1 MGANLLVKGLLVLGV
16 FFLLLGGGNR
26 GRAPILESILLS
38 VMSFWALR
46 ETKERQLELLER
58 HFRQEE
64 MLHALEQLC
73 NVARKLLP
81 LKRQQSQGR
90 SASRAQAEDVV
101 NLLEKL
107 DKVDRLPRFMVQSD
121 DLPRVL
127 PLLGPVSVGDECG
140 VSARLEALEASQR
153 KSMGEMK
160 RMVITMTQSQGR
172 VLPQQVP
179 VVPMPQTATQRP
191 ELASL

>member
-1 MGANLLVKGLLVLGV
+1 M
-16 FFLLLGGGNR
+16 
-26 GRAPILESILLS
+26 
-38 VMSFWALR
+38 
-46 ETKERQLELLER
+46 
-58 HFRQEE
+58 
-64 MLHALEQLC
+64 
-73 NVARKLLP
+73 
-81 LKRQQSQGR
+81 
-90 SASRAQAEDVV
+90 
-101 NLLEKL
+101 LEKL
-107 DKVDRLPRFMVQSD
+107 DKTDRLPHFMVQSD

-160 RMVITMTQSQGR
+160 RMVITMTQSQDR